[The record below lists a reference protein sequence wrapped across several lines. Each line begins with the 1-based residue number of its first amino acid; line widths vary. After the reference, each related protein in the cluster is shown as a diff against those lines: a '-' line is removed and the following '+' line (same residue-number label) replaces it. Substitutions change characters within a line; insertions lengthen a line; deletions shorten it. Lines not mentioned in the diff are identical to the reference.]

1 MPRGTAESGAKA
13 GQSQKDGAAETARR
27 EDSQA
32 PQDQQPCQRNGARG
46 LQSNSFSVSKVL

>member
-1 MPRGTAESGAKA
+1 MPRRTTESGAKA

-32 PQDQQPCQRNGARG
+32 PQDQQPRQRNGARG